1 MKRNALA
8 LLLILAPLVVFAA
21 GGEHGE
27 AHAEGGIPRVVIY
40 QVINVVILFAGI
52 IYFTKDTI
60 VQAFTQRRSD
70 YVAAAEKSA
79 AARQQAEREF
89 QGIKAKIEELEA
101 TRAETIQKA
110 EAHAREIKEQIAR
123 EADEVSKRIREEA
136 AMTVKI
142 ETQKAQRELRE
153 QLVRDS
159 LNAARSVLSKDI
171 AGQDHQK
178 LQGDFTQH
186 IGTGV

>member
-1 MKRNALA
+1 MMKRNALA
-8 LLLILAPLVVFAA
+8 LLLILAPLAVLAA
-21 GGEHGE
+21 GGEHE
-27 AHAEGGIPRVVIY
+27 AHAAGVPRVVLY
-40 QVINVVILFAGI
+40 QVINVVILAAGI
-52 IYFTKDTI
+52 VYFTKDQI
-60 VQAFTQRRSD
+60 VQAFTQRRAD

-79 AARQQAEREF
+79 HARQQAEREF
-89 QGIKAKIEELEA
+89 HDIKMKIETLEA
-101 TRAETIQKA
+101 NRADTIQKA

-123 EADEVSKRIREEA
+123 EASEVSKRIREEA
-136 AMTVKI
+136 TMTVKI

-159 LNAARSVLSKDI
+159 LAAARGVLSKDI